1 MFQFLKK
8 PQIRNNY
15 NTQPFTNATTNQ
27 FPGQFYNQPINSYDI
42 NILSTEI
49 NEIKRQ
55 INDLYQRLSRIE
67 NYLGVRENSTTNS
80 NF

>member
-1 MFQFLKK
+1 MFPFLKK
-8 PQIRNNY
+8 NQDRSSY
-15 NTQPFTNATTNQ
+15 NQQSYPSPTQAQ

-42 NILSTEI
+42 NILATEI

-67 NYLGVRENSTTNS
+67 NYLGVRENSSPNS